1 MYRLRR
7 LPHCRVIALGPHPRR
22 MTPSD
27 EGTASTLTDAAERGL
42 PVEVADIFALLAG
55 RRVDLPKLDVE
66 GGEYELLED
75 PRFAAL
81 VPPALLL
88 ERLGESKGRQTGV
101 GARSGCR
108 RSAAALKPFSQRR
121 RMACSGRRGRLPRR
135 LDAHSLPAGRCVSG
149 LRYRR

>member
-1 MYRLRR
+1 MADLGANVGLSVWYRLRR
-7 LPHCRVIALGPHPRR
+7 LPQCRVIALGPHPRR
-22 MTPSD
+22 TTPSD

-75 PRFAAL
+75 PRFAVL

-88 ERLGESKGRQTGV
+88 ERDALRQN
-101 GARSGCR
+101 R
-108 RSAAALKPFSQRR
+108 RKR
-121 RMACSGRRGRLPRR
+121 
-135 LDAHSLPAGRCVSG
+135 
-149 LRYRR
+149 